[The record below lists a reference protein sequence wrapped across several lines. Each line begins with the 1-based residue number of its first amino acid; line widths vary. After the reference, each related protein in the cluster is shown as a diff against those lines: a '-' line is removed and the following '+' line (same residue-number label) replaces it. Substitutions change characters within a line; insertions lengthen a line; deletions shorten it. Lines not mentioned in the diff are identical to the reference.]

1 MASSELK
8 DDGTELKS
16 YPPATAQSSA
26 AYPTADRPTTPGE
39 APKPATG
46 PPPAFQIS
54 YPNGLL
60 QAVILVA
67 LLLAQFLVALDMSII
82 ATAIPTITVKFH
94 SVDQVGWYGSAF
106 FGCLAA
112 FQAFWGKAYKYFS
125 LKTVF
130 LTCTV
135 IFEVG
140 SMIVALAQNSTTVIV
155 GRAIQ
160 GLGGAGVTG
169 GCYVICAFITPP
181 TRLPAIMGIFGTV
194 WSCAS
199 VLGPVL
205 GGVFTQDVSWRW
217 CFWINLPI
225 GAVTMLAIAIFFK
238 TPAHSRLAKANPKDI
253 PLVFDFPGIAF
264 FLCSLV
270 CLCLA
275 LQDGEVTRPW
285 NSSVPIGLLVGFGL
299 LLIVFAL
306 IEWQQGDRAMIP
318 WSIMSRRSIA
328 VCAIFSFL
336 SNAAGFARV
345 YNLPIYFQAVQGVS
359 PSASGVR
366 TLPSV
371 LSISISSLVSSIL
384 LGRVGYYQPFL
395 LIGGVFMTVGAGL
408 IYTLAVHSPASQYI
422 GYQIVA
428 GIGMGL
434 TIQVPAIVAQSISER
449 KDLAVA
455 VAISLFYQ
463 FVGGTIGVSAAQS
476 IMTNQL
482 LSDLPRHN
490 PAISPARVLAA
501 GASGLRRA
509 FPNTNDLSAVVNA
522 YLYGLKKAWIWS
534 IALAGLAF
542 LVAFLAEWKSIKAED
557 VNARKVARARTE
569 DPASA

>member
-1 MASSELK
+1 MAS
-8 DDGTELKS
+8 TELKTES
-16 YPPATAQSSA
+16 PAPSDSAARDPVTHTPAT
-26 AYPTADRPTTPGE
+26 
-39 APKPATG
+39 PKPATA
-46 PPPAFQIS
+46 PPAFQIT
-54 YPNGLL
+54 YPSVLL

-67 LLLAQFLVALDMSII
+67 LLLAQFLVALDMNII

-94 SVDQVGWYGSAF
+94 SVDQVGWYGSSF
-106 FGCLAA
+106 FMCLAA
-112 FQAFWGKAYKYFS
+112 FQAFWGKAYKYFP
-125 LKTVF
+125 LKIVF
-130 LTCTV
+130 LVCIV

-140 SMIVALAQNSTTVIV
+140 SLVVALAQNSTTVIV

-160 GLGGAGVTG
+160 GAGGAGITG

-181 TRLPAIMGIFGTV
+181 NRLPAVMGIFGTV
-194 WSCAS
+194 WSCSS

-205 GGVFTQDVSWRW
+205 GGVFTQDVTWRW

-225 GAVTMLAIAIFFK
+225 GGATMLIILLCFT
-238 TPAHSRLAKANPKDI
+238 TPAHSRIARAKPKQLA
-253 PLVFDFPGIAF
+253 LLFDFPGVAV
-264 FLCSLV
+264 LLGSLI
-270 CLCLA
+270 CFCLA
-275 LQDGEVTRPW
+275 LQDGGITKPW
-285 NSSVPIGLLVGFGL
+285 SSSIPIGLLVGFGL

-306 IEWQQGDRAMIP
+306 IEWKQGDKAMIP
-318 WSIMSRRSIA
+318 GSIMTRRSIA
-328 VCAIFSFL
+328 VCAVFSFL

-359 PSASGVR
+359 PSTSGVR

-371 LSISISSLVSSIL
+371 LSISISSLVSSTL

-395 LIGGVFMTVGAGL
+395 LLGSVFITVGAGL
-408 IYTLAVHSPASQYI
+408 IYTLGVHSPASHYI

-455 VAISLFYQ
+455 IAVSLFYQ
-463 FVGGTIGVSAAQS
+463 FVGGTIGVSGAQS
-476 IMTNQL
+476 IMTNEL
-482 LSDLPRHN
+482 ISHLPSTN
-490 PAISPARVLAA
+490 PAISPAKVLAA

-509 FPNTNDLSAVVNA
+509 FPNPNDLSTVVEA

-534 IALAGLAF
+534 IALAGVTLF
-542 LVAFLAEWKSIKAED
+542 VALLAERKSIKAED
-557 VNARKVARARTE
+557 IKTRKAAKGQT
-569 DPASA
+569 